1 MKPSRGLPPTRW
13 VGESAVSSSG
23 CWASRAW
30 SRRRS
35 ASYSA
40 SVISGVVQDV
50 ILVFVVTEFFAELLD
65 LDRGI
70 FHWPLIY
77 NLTRNR
83 SIPYTTYRNTVLI
96 YNPRAGKIIRSGGA
110 LIQRAVEIL
119 KREGHS
125 VTAAPT
131 TGPNVAGAM
140 ARAHIAGGADL
151 IVVAGGDGTINETAE
166 GMIGTPVP
174 LGILPAGT
182 ANVLATE
189 MKLGGNLEKV
199 ARGLGELRPRRIS
212 VGHVTCDGGRVARHF
227 LLMAGIGLDAHVV
240 YRVNAALKARTGKF
254 AYWVAG
260 WSLLGKRLA
269 EFEVEIAGER
279 RKCSFALLSKVRNY
293 GGDFEIARSVT
304 LLHDQF
310 EVVLFEG
317 ATATRYVKY
326 FAGMAL
332 NRLDGMSGV
341 TVLRADRVKISAVD
355 DRRAHLQIDGEFG
368 GKLPAEIRI
377 VPDALTLLA
386 PEGYGSVSLGKQAIV
401 IGVGPDPEP
410 QNAFL
415 RFNAQRPVMDADAH
429 GPESVN
435 FLQVQRRVVRIGFQQ
450 SECPVCQS
458 LNTSRKRTVRSP
470 KIRNSVVDHKIVERP
485 DS

>member
-1 MKPSRGLPPTRW
+1 
-13 VGESAVSSSG
+13 
-23 CWASRAW
+23 
-30 SRRRS
+30 
-35 ASYSA
+35 
-40 SVISGVVQDV
+40 
-50 ILVFVVTEFFAELLD
+50 
-65 LDRGI
+65 
-70 FHWPLIY
+70 
-77 NLTRNR
+77 
-83 SIPYTTYRNTVLI
+83 
-96 YNPRAGKIIRSGGA
+96 
-110 LIQRAVEIL
+110 VEIL
-119 KREGHS
+119 KREGHC
-125 VTAAPT
+125 VAVAPT

-140 ARAHIAGGADL
+140 ARARIAGGADL

-166 GMIGTPVP
+166 GMIGTSVP

-199 ARGLGELRPRRIS
+199 ARRLGELRPKRIS

-227 LLMAGIGLDAHVV
+227 LLMAGVGLDAHVV

-269 EFEVEIAGER
+269 EFEVEIAGQR

-317 ATATRYVKY
+317 ATASRYVKY

-332 NRLDGMSGV
+332 NRLEGMSGV
-341 TVLRADRVKISAVD
+341 TVLRADGVKISAID
-355 DRRAHLQIDGEFG
+355 DRRAHLQIDGELG
-368 GKLPAEIRI
+368 GILPAEIRI

-386 PEGYGSVSLGKQAIV
+386 PEGYGG
-401 IGVGPDPEP
+401 
-410 QNAFL
+410 
-415 RFNAQRPVMDADAH
+415 
-429 GPESVN
+429 
-435 FLQVQRRVVRIGFQQ
+435 
-450 SECPVCQS
+450 
-458 LNTSRKRTVRSP
+458 
-470 KIRNSVVDHKIVERP
+470 
-485 DS
+485 